1 MNKVLQ
7 DAIVTTITKATETA
21 GKAVDFLSAEI
32 PDVIKQLIQWK
43 IAENGFLVFLALA
56 FLIAWVT
63 KLASHFYKRAEEDE
77 PFCVVV
83 IGGWLLSVFCSII
96 VICGSLELI
105 QLIVAP
111 KVWLIEYAAHLVKGA
126 K

>member
-1 MNKVLQ
+1 MNKVLEE
-7 DAIVTTITKATETA
+7 AIVTTITKATETA

-43 IAENGFLVFLALA
+43 IAENGFLVVLALS
-56 FLIAWVT
+56 FLILWFT
-63 KLASHFYKRAEEDE
+63 KLASYLFKKAEEDE
-77 PFCVVV
+77 PFVFFV
-83 IGGWLLSVFCSII
+83 IGGWVLAGLSLVL
-96 VICGSLELI
+96 VVCGSLELI
-105 QLIVAP
+105 QLVVAP